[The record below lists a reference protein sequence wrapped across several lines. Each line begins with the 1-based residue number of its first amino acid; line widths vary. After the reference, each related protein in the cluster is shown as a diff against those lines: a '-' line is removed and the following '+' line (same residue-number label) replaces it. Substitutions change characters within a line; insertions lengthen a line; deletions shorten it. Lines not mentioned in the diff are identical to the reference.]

1 MGYLHRSDI
10 PVNRQMGQKLFYILA
25 GQLVGMLFVMKNN
38 VLVNPVDISIDRSQA
53 IVANQHKLADTV

>member
-1 MGYLHRSDI
+1 
-10 PVNRQMGQKLFYILA
+10 MGQKLFYILA